1 MKLTKLLNAVITII
15 QKQDNLKYLNF
26 VFSAAS
32 NMKIQDNAAKYD
44 KSAKGSGLEWSLK
57 GRVNWFTIK
66 GEQSFFETVLMMER
80 SQ

>member
-1 MKLTKLLNAVITII
+1 
-15 QKQDNLKYLNF
+15 
-26 VFSAAS
+26 
-32 NMKIQDNAAKYD
+32 MKIQDNAAKYD